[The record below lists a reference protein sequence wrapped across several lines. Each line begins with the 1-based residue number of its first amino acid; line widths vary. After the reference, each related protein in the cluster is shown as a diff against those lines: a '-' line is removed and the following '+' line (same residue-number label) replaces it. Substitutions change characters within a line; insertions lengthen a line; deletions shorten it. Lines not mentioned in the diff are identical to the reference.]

1 MTEYLMFRPMFPGD
15 LPAVTAIEE
24 ESFSDPWSE
33 AGFADAMKAPGAMCT
48 VAARGEKIEG
58 YAIFYT
64 VMDEAELLNIAVA
77 KESRGQKLGERM
89 LVVAMQ
95 KLEMR
100 GIRHFYL
107 EVRESNR
114 AARSLYTKLGF
125 GEDGIRRDFYEKPRE
140 DAVTMSFHVT
150 EDGEQIGR

>member
-1 MTEYLMFRPMFPGD
+1 MTETDFLMFRPMFPGD
-15 LPAVTAIEE
+15 LPRVLEIEE
-24 ESFSDPWSE
+24 ASFSDPWSE

-64 VMDEAELLNIAVA
+64 VMDEAQLLNVAIAPEA
-77 KESRGQKLGERM
+77 RGQKIGERM
-89 LVVAMQ
+89 LVIAMQ

-107 EVRESNR
+107 EVRESNE
-114 AARSLYTKLGF
+114 AARALYTKIGF

-140 DAVTMSFHVT
+140 DAVLMSFHVA
-150 EDGEQIGR
+150 ED